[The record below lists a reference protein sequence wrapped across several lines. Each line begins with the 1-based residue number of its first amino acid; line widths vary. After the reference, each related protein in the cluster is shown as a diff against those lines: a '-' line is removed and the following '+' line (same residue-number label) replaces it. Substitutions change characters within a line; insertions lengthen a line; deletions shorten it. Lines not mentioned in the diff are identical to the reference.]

1 MSSDHLAPYQPSMP
15 SEGESGPWL
24 QLQTVSTTFKM
35 SEAEMTLLWTSGLF
49 GTVNHLG
56 GKKTLFRFDSKE
68 SVFIVHV
75 MVMLLL

>member
-1 MSSDHLAPYQPSMP
+1 MSADHLAPYQPSMP
-15 SEGESGPWL
+15 SEGESGL

>member
-15 SEGESGPWL
+15 SEGESGL

>member
-15 SEGESGPWL
+15 SEGESGL
-24 QLQTVSTTFKM
+24 QLQTLSTTFKM

-68 SVFIVHV
+68 SMFIVHV
-75 MVMLLL
+75 MVMLLF

>member
-15 SEGESGPWL
+15 SEGESGL
-24 QLQTVSTTFKM
+24 QLQTLSTTFKM
-35 SEAEMTLLWTSGLF
+35 SEAEITLFWTSGLF
-49 GTVNHLG
+49 GTFNHLG

-75 MVMLLL
+75 MVMLLF

>member
-15 SEGESGPWL
+15 SEGESGL
-24 QLQTVSTTFKM
+24 QLQTLSTTFKM

-49 GTVNHLG
+49 GTANHLG

-68 SVFIVHV
+68 SVFIVYV
-75 MVMLLL
+75 MVMLLF

>member
-15 SEGESGPWL
+15 SERESGL
-24 QLQTVSTTFKM
+24 QLQTLSTTFKM

-49 GTVNHLG
+49 GTANHLG
-56 GKKTLFRFDSKE
+56 AKKTLFCFDSKE

-75 MVMLLL
+75 MVMLLF

>member
-15 SEGESGPWL
+15 SEGESGL
-24 QLQTVSTTFKM
+24 QLQTLSTTFNM

-56 GKKTLFRFDSKE
+56 GKKTLFCFDSKE

-75 MVMLLL
+75 MVMLLF

>member
-15 SEGESGPWL
+15 SEGESGL

-35 SEAEMTLLWTSGLF
+35 SEAEITLFWTSGLF
-49 GTVNHLG
+49 G
-56 GKKTLFRFDSKE
+56 KKTLFCFDSKE

-75 MVMLLL
+75 MVMLLF